1 MTKAITKEKKQ
12 KEVTEEAKKIEA
24 KIEKSL
30 IISPRLTEKASVLS
44 SANVYTFN
52 VVQNAT
58 KTTLAKE
65 IEKTY
70 KVKPIK
76 VTVSNNPRVKVF
88 TRGKIGYKTGFKK
101 ASVFLKKGDKLNL
114 A

>member
-1 MTKAITKEKKQ
+1 MTKEKKE
-12 KEVTEEAKKIEA
+12 KEITEQVSKTENF
-24 KIEKSL
+24 L

-44 SANVYTFN
+44 SGNIYTFN

-65 IEKTY
+65 IEKKY

-76 VTVSNNPRVKVF
+76 ITVSNNPRVRVF

-101 ASVFLKKGDKLNL
+101 ASVFLKKGDKINL

>member
-1 MTKAITKEKKQ
+1 MAKEKKEIETV
-12 KEVTEEAKKIEA
+12 KEVSKTES
-24 KIEKSL
+24 SL

-44 SANVYTFN
+44 SLNVYTFN
-52 VVQNAT
+52 VTQNAT

-65 IEKTY
+65 IVKKY
-70 KVKPIK
+70 KVKPVKI
-76 VTVSNNPRVKVF
+76 TVSNNPRVRVF

-101 ASVFLKKGDKLNL
+101 ASVFLKKGDKINL

>member
-1 MTKAITKEKKQ
+1 MTKEKKEKEIT
-12 KEVTEEAKKIEA
+12 KEVSKTES
-24 KIEKSL
+24 SL

-44 SANVYTFN
+44 SGNIYTFN

-65 IEKTY
+65 IEKKY

-76 VTVSNNPRVKVF
+76 ITVVNNPRVRVF
-88 TRGKIGYKTGFKK
+88 TRGKIGYQTGFKK
-101 ASVFLKKGDKLNL
+101 ASVFLKKGDKINL
-114 A
+114 TY

>member
-1 MTKAITKEKKQ
+1 MTKEKKV
-12 KEVTEEAKKIEA
+12 KEVIEEVSKSKGES
-24 KIEKSL
+24 SL
-30 IISPRLTEKASVLS
+30 IISPRLTEKASALS
-44 SANVYTFN
+44 SLNIYTFN

-65 IEKTY
+65 IEKKY
-70 KVKPIK
+70 KVKPLKI
-76 VTVSNNPRVKVF
+76 TVSNNPRVKVF
-88 TRGKIGYKTGFKK
+88 TRGKIGYKSGFKK

>member
-1 MTKAITKEKKQ
+1 MTKEKKV
-12 KEVTEEAKKIEA
+12 KEVIEEVSKSKGES
-24 KIEKSL
+24 SL
-30 IISPRLTEKASVLS
+30 IISPRLTEKASALWS
-44 SANVYTFN
+44 LNIYTFN

-65 IEKTY
+65 IEKKY
-70 KVKPIK
+70 KVKPLKI
-76 VTVSNNPRVKVF
+76 TVSNNPRVKVF
-88 TRGKIGYKTGFKK
+88 TRGKIGYKSGFKK

>member
-1 MTKAITKEKKQ
+1 MTKEKKE
-12 KEVTEEAKKIEA
+12 KEITEEVSKSEN
-24 KIEKSL
+24 SL

-44 SANVYTFN
+44 SLNIYTFN

-58 KTTLAKE
+58 KTALAKE
-65 IEKTY
+65 IEKKY

-76 VTVSNNPRVKVF
+76 ITVSNNPRVRVF
-88 TRGKIGYKTGFKK
+88 TRGKTGYKTGFKK
-101 ASVFLKKGDKLNL
+101 VSVFLKKGDKLNL

>member
-1 MTKAITKEKKQ
+1 MTKEKKEIEIV
-12 KEVTEEAKKIEA
+12 KEVSKTES
-24 KIEKSL
+24 SL

-44 SANVYTFN
+44 SLNVYTFN

-65 IEKTY
+65 IEKKY

-76 VTVSNNPRVKVF
+76 ITVSNNPRVRVF

-101 ASVFLKKGDKLNL
+101 ASVFLKKGDKINL

>member
-1 MTKAITKEKKQ
+1 MTKEKKE
-12 KEVTEEAKKIEA
+12 KEITEQVSKTENF
-24 KIEKSL
+24 L

-44 SANVYTFN
+44 SGNIYTFN

-65 IEKTY
+65 IEKKY

-76 VTVSNNPRVKVF
+76 ITVSNNPRVRVF

>member
-1 MTKAITKEKKQ
+1 MAKEKIQ
-12 KEVTEEAKKIEA
+12 KEITEEVSKS
-24 KIEKSL
+24 EKSL

-44 SANVYTFN
+44 SGNIYTFN
-52 VVQNAT
+52 VTQNAT

-65 IEKTY
+65 IEKMY

-76 VTVSNNPRVKVF
+76 ITVSNNPRVKVF

>member
-1 MTKAITKEKKQ
+1 MTKVTTKEKKQ
-12 KEVTEEAKKIEA
+12 KEVTEEVVKTEN
-24 KIEKSL
+24 SL

-44 SANVYTFN
+44 SANIYTFN

-65 IEKTY
+65 IEKKY

-76 VTVSNNPRVKVF
+76 ITVSNNPRVRVF
-88 TRGKIGYKTGFKK
+88 TRGKTGYKTGFKK
-101 ASVFLKKGDKLNL
+101 ASVFLKKGDKINL